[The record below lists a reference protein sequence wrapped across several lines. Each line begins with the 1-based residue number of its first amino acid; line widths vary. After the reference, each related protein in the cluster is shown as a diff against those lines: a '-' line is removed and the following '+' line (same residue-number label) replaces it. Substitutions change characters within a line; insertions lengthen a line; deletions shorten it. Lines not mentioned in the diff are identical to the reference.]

1 MTNTAIADN
10 FSLLSKL
17 MDIHGGDSF
26 KAKSYSIAAY
36 TIEQLQVEL
45 STLESS
51 KIFGLKGIGK
61 SVGEK
66 ILEQLQTQKLQ
77 VLEDILL
84 QTPPGVLEMLLN
96 IKGLGPKKIA
106 TVWKEMEIETVGEL
120 LYACNEN
127 RLTLYKGFG
136 EKTQASVKANIE
148 FYLSTQGS
156 YLYAQVQEYV
166 KAMDAALPK
175 IFTTCFFNLV
185 GSFAQQQDV
194 IDKVEW
200 VTNASPFNIET
211 FFTNNGY
218 EIEIENV
225 TTILAKGKENIQLV
239 FYCCASE
246 DLIKLSFEKSCS
258 PEFYKKISNHITV
271 NKHYINEEDI
281 FTANNLAYLPKYR
294 RCNEVFV
301 SHSVNNTIPKP
312 IETKDIKGIIHSH
325 SKWSDGSHSLEEMAR
340 AAKQKGYEYLVIS
353 DHSKTAFY
361 AQGLQPEKVLAQHQQ
376 IEELNKEL
384 APFTIF
390 KSIESDILGDGSLD
404 YEEDI
409 LSQFDLIIA
418 SVHSNLNMTKEK
430 ATERL
435 LTAIQNKYTS
445 ILGHMTGRLLLSRNG
460 YPINHELIINACI
473 ANNVVIE
480 LNAHPRRLDI
490 DWSFIDEALAKGAL
504 ISINPD
510 AHSIEGFDDC
520 HYGVLCAQKTTL
532 TPNKNLSSFSLQEF
546 REFVKVQQAKRK

>member
-1 MTNTAIADN
+1 MTNAAIADN

-36 TIEQLQVEL
+36 TIEQLQIEL
-45 STLESS
+45 NELEPA
-51 KIFGLKGIGK
+51 KIFTIKGIGK

-66 ILEQLQTQKLQ
+66 ILEQLQTQQLQ
-77 VLEDILL
+77 VLQDLLL
-84 QTPPGVLEMLLN
+84 QTPSGILQMLLN

-148 FYLSTQGS
+148 FYLSTQGN
-156 YLYAQVQEYV
+156 YLYAQIIEYAT
-166 KAMDAALPK
+166 AMDTALPK
-175 IFTTCFFNLV
+175 MFPSFTFNLV
-185 GSFAQQQDV
+185 GNFAQQLDV
-194 IDKVEW
+194 IDKLEW
-200 VTNASPFNIET
+200 VTNASTTNLKA
-211 FFTNNGY
+211 FFEQNGY
-218 EIEIENV
+218 EVTVENH
-225 TTILAKGKENIQLV
+225 TILFAKGKENIQLV
-239 FYCCASE
+239 FYGCTNE
-246 DLIKLSFEKSCS
+246 NMVKLSFEKTCS
-258 PEFYKKISNHITV
+258 QEFYESIKQHIDTTKIYKS
-271 NKHYINEEDI
+271 EEEI
-281 FTANNLAYLPKYR
+281 FNLNNIAYLPKYR
-294 RCNEVFV
+294 RSNQNFV
-301 SHSVNNTIPKP
+301 PLALNKQIPEP
-312 IETKDIKGIIHSH
+312 IQKKDIKGIIHSH
-325 SKWSDGSHSLEEMAR
+325 SKWSDGSHSLEEMAV

-376 IEELNKEL
+376 IEELNKQL

-390 KSIESDILGDGSLD
+390 KSIESDILSDGSLD

-409 LSQFDLIIA
+409 LQQFDIIIA
-418 SVHSNLNMTKEK
+418 SIHSNLNMIEVK
-430 ATERL
+430 ANQRL
-435 LTAIQNKYTS
+435 LAAIENKYTS

-460 YPINHELIINACI
+460 YPINHELIIDACV

-490 DWSFIDEALAKGAL
+490 DWKFIDKALAKGAL

-510 AHSIEGFDDC
+510 AHSIEGFDDY

-532 TPNKNLSSFSLQEF
+532 TASKNLSSFTLQQF
-546 REFVKVQQAKRK
+546 KEFVKQQQAKRK

>member
-45 STLESS
+45 SSLEPS
-51 KIFGLKGIGK
+51 KIFTLKGIGK

-66 ILEQLQTQKLQ
+66 IIEQLQTNQLQ
-77 VLEDILL
+77 VLQDYLL
-84 QTPPGVLEMLLN
+84 QTPSGVLEMLLN

-156 YLYAQVQEYV
+156 YLFAQMQEYAH
-166 KAMDAALPK
+166 AMDAALPK
-175 IFTTCFFNLV
+175 LFPNTSFNLV
-185 GSFAQQQDV
+185 GSFAKQLDV
-194 IDKVEW
+194 IDKLEW
-200 VTNASPFNIET
+200 VTTATTSTIKNFFET
-211 FFTNNGY
+211 NGY
-218 EIEIENV
+218 EVKEENHNS
-225 TTILAKGKENIQLV
+225 ILAKGKENILLV
-239 FYCCASE
+239 FYCCATA
-246 DLIKLSFEKSCS
+246 DFVKLSFEKSCS
-258 PEFYKKISNHITV
+258 EEFYACIHKHIDATKV
-271 NKHYINEEDI
+271 YKTEEEI
-281 FTANNLAYLPKYR
+281 FSFNNITYLPKYR
-294 RCNEVFV
+294 RCNENFV
-301 SHSVNNTIPKP
+301 SLAISNNVP
-312 IETKDIKGIIHSH
+312 IAMQTKDIKGIIHSH
-325 SKWSDGSHSLEEMAR
+325 SKWSDGSNSLEEMAI

-376 IEELNKEL
+376 IEELNKQL

-404 YEEDI
+404 YEEAI
-409 LSQFDLIIA
+409 LQQFDIIIA
-418 SVHSNLNMTKEK
+418 SVHSNLNMTEEK
-430 ATERL
+430 ANQRL
-435 LTAIQNKYTS
+435 LAAIQNKYTS

-460 YPINHELIINACI
+460 YPIHHDLIIDACV

-490 DWSFIDEALAKGAL
+490 DWKFIDKALAKGAL

-532 TPNKNLSSFSLQEF
+532 TSAKNLSSFSLQEF
-546 REFVKVQQAKRK
+546 QQFVQVQQEKRK